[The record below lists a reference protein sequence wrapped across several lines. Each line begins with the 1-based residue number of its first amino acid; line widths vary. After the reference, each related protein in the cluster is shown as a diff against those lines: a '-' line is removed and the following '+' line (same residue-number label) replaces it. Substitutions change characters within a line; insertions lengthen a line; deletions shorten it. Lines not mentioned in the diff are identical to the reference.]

1 MGLNKLKPEK
11 GAILLADP
19 ALEELYFHRA
29 SILITEHDKEGT
41 VGFVLNK
48 EMDIS
53 LGQAV
58 EDFKGL
64 DIPVYL
70 GGPVGKENM
79 YYIHTAG
86 RLVPNSI
93 EIKPGLFFGGDYNII
108 KKLILSGNLKS
119 NEIKFFIG
127 YSGWTPG
134 QLDKE
139 MDKNSWF
146 VSHCKM
152 EYVFSKDSKNLWKKM
167 LTEMGTDFALI
178 ANFPEDP
185 SLN

>member
-1 MGLNKLKPEK
+1 MGLNKNQPTK
-11 GAILLADP
+11 GSILIADP
-19 ALEELYFHRA
+19 AIDELYFHRS
-29 SILITEHDKEGT
+29 SILITEHSEEGT

-64 DIPVYL
+64 EIPVYL
-70 GGPVGKENM
+70 GGPVGRENM
-79 YYIHTAG
+79 YYVHTAG
-86 RLVPNSI
+86 RLIPNAI
-93 EIKPGLFFGGDYNII
+93 EVKPGLFFGGDYNIV

-127 YSGWTPG
+127 YSGWTAG

-139 MDKNSWF
+139 MEKESWF
-146 VSHCKM
+146 VTHSNI
-152 EYVFSKDSKNLWKKM
+152 EYIFTKDTKNLWKRVLK
-167 LTEMGTDFALI
+167 EMGDEFALI
-178 ANFPEDP
+178 ANFPDDP